1 MKSLM
6 LTWEFPPRIIGGI
19 STHVYHLSRALI
31 EKGTS
36 VRVITCDFPKAPA
49 EEVVD
54 GVFVSRVDS
63 GQVPQTNFHLWVYHL
78 NSQLIERG
86 REILEE
92 ERFDVLHAHD
102 WLVGRAAIELKT
114 HYDLPLVTTIHA
126 TEMGRGGAL
135 EDSYRKKIHA
145 TERSLTENS
154 ERVICCSNY
163 MVHHVQD
170 VLGVPA
176 DRIHVIP
183 NGVDPA
189 RFEGHPSGSAETG
202 SRFDNGKT
210 ILFVGRLVREKGVS
224 MLLEAVKELR
234 KEIPANLI
242 VVGDGPMRDHLV
254 RKTLDLGLDGNVRF
268 TGFVDSSTLISL
280 YRTCDVCVVP
290 SLHEPFG
297 MVALEAMAAKIPTVV
312 SDVGG
317 LSEIVEDGV
326 NGIKVPPGDRKL
338 LAGALRGVLEDPSLA
353 EQLRTNGNR
362 HIRDHYG
369 WEPIAESTLS
379 VYNLAQSQQRVPVT
393 SISDEELLGDEDL
406 LHYLHAVGATEENA
420 ARSAK
425 EIASAVGAPEFPVK
439 LVLGRQVSSGY
450 VSTVLEDELSSV
462 RYHLSPTGVIKVC
475 SDFS

>member
-1 MKSLM
+1 M

-19 STHVYHLSRALI
+19 STHVYHLSKALV
-31 EKGTS
+31 ENGTL
-36 VRVITCDFPKAPA
+36 VRVITCDFPKAPV
-49 EEVVD
+49 EEIVD

-63 GQVPQTNFHLWVYHL
+63 DRVPQSNFHLWVYHL
-78 NSQLIERG
+78 NSKLIERG
-86 REILEE
+86 KKVLDEE
-92 ERFDVLHAHD
+92 KFDVLHAHD

-114 HYDLPLVTTIHA
+114 RYNLPLVTTVHA
-126 TEMGRGGAL
+126 TEMGRGGRL

-145 TERSLTENS
+145 TERLLTKNS

-176 DRIHVIP
+176 NRIHVIP

-189 RFEGHPSGSAETG
+189 RFEARSSGKAQPESKP
-202 SRFDNGKT
+202 DNGKT

-224 MLLEAVKELR
+224 KLLEAVKELR
-234 KEIPANLI
+234 RDIQAKLI

-254 RKTLDLGLDGNVRF
+254 RKSLDLGLDGNVCF
-268 TGFVDSSTLISL
+268 TGFVDSSTLVSL
-280 YRTCDVCVVP
+280 YRSSDVCVVP

-297 MVALEAMAAKIPTVV
+297 IVALEAMAAKTPTVV

-326 NGIKVPPGDRKL
+326 TGIKVPPGERKL
-338 LAGALRGVLEDPSLA
+338 LAAALLRVLEDPSLA

-362 HIRDHYG
+362 HVREHYG
-369 WEPIAESTLS
+369 WEPIAETTIC
-379 VYNLAQSQQRVPVT
+379 VYNLAQAQQRVPAT
-393 SISDEELLGDEDL
+393 SISDDELLGDEDL
-406 LHYLHAVGATEENA
+406 LHYLHAVGATEENT
-420 ARSAK
+420 ARSAR

-439 LVLGRQVSSGY
+439 LILGRQVSSGY

>member
-1 MKSLM
+1 M

-19 STHVYHLSRALI
+19 STHVYHLSRALV
-31 EKGTS
+31 EKDTLI
-36 VRVITCDFPKAPA
+36 RVITCDFPKAPA

-54 GVFVSRVDS
+54 GVLVSRVTS

-86 REILEE
+86 KEILEE
-92 ERFDVLHAHD
+92 EMFDVLHAHD
-102 WLVGRAAIELKT
+102 WLVGRAAIELKA

-145 TERSLTENS
+145 TERLLTKNS

-176 DRIHVIP
+176 NRIHVIP

-189 RFEGHPSGSAETG
+189 RFDGRSSENVQTSFGPGDE
-202 SRFDNGKT
+202 RT
-210 ILFVGRLVREKGVS
+210 ILFVGRLVKEKGVS
-224 MLLEAVKELR
+224 TLLEAIKDLSSQGSQVNLR
-234 KEIPANLI
+234 I
-242 VVGDGPMRDHLV
+242 VGDGPMREQLA
-254 RKTLDLGLDGNVRF
+254 REALGLGLDGNVRF
-268 TGFVDSSTLISL
+268 TGFVDSHTLVSL
-280 YRTCDVCVVP
+280 YRSSDVCVVP

-297 MVALEAMAAKIPTVV
+297 LVALEAMAAGTPAVV

-326 NGIKVPPGDRKL
+326 TGIKVPPGDGRL
-338 LAGALRGVLEDPSLA
+338 LAIALRRVLEDRSLA
-353 EQLRTNGNR
+353 EQLRRNGNR
-362 HIRDHYG
+362 HVRDCYG
-369 WEPIAESTLS
+369 WAPIAETTLS
-379 VYNLAQSQQRVPVT
+379 VYELARAQQRVPVFPV
-393 SISDEELLGDEDL
+393 SDEELLGDEDL
-406 LHYLHAVGATEENA
+406 LHYLHAVGATDEEV
-420 ARSAK
+420 ARSAR
-425 EIASAVGAPEFPVK
+425 EIASALGAPEFPVK
-439 LVLGRQVSSGY
+439 LILGRQVSCGY
-450 VSTVLEDELSSV
+450 VSTVLEDELSNV
-462 RYHLSPTGVIKVC
+462 RYHLSATGVIKVC

>member
-170 VLGVPA
+170 V
-176 DRIHVIP
+176 H
-183 NGVDPA
+183 PA

-369 WEPIAESTLS
+369 WGPIAESTLS